1 MKKLISLCMM
11 WCICLSIWAGKHYT
25 VIVSLD
31 GFRWDYPQMYDTPF
45 FDRMARE
52 GVKATMVPSFP
63 SKTFPNHYTIATGL
77 VPDHHGIVAN
87 TFWDPQRV
95 IGGRDGPGRGLRG
108 PVHGGRLSL
117 SGRRRTC

>member
-45 FDRMARE
+45 LDRMARE
-52 GVKATMVPSFP
+52 GVKATMLP
-63 SKTFPNHYTIATGL
+63 
-77 VPDHHGIVAN
+77 
-87 TFWDPQRV
+87 
-95 IGGRDGPGRGLRG
+95 
-108 PVHGGRLSL
+108 
-117 SGRRRTC
+117 